1 MLPQLLSEQVLEDC
15 LIALAILESE
25 ENEHKWRVHWVG
37 AVALIRTVGHVL
49 HKVDTKSYPEIA
61 ETVSNASE
69 NWNSSAS
76 EHEIFREFIND
87 ERNNVLK
94 EYQSSVHPTGTIKL
108 MVEGQKIA
116 YSEDAAGNIR
126 DIEILDDNLFKPR
139 LDGYG
144 AGEDVR
150 DIYKQAIQWWR
161 IELAKIKS

>member
-1 MLPQLLSEQVLEDC
+1 
-15 LIALAILESE
+15 
-25 ENEHKWRVHWVG
+25 
-37 AVALIRTVGHVL
+37 
-49 HKVDTKSYPEIA
+49 
-61 ETVSNASE
+61 
-69 NWNSSAS
+69 
-76 EHEIFREFIND
+76 
-87 ERNNVLK
+87 
-94 EYQSSVHPTGTIKL
+94 

-161 IELAKIKS
+161 IELAKIKSKIAS